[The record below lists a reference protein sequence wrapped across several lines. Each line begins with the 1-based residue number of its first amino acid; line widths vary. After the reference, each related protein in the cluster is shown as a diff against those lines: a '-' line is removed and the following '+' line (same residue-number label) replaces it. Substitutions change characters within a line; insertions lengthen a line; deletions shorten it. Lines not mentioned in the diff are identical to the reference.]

1 MNLRIP
7 GPTPCPEDVLL
18 AGAQQMIDHRGPE
31 FAEILDRVHTG
42 LQTIFS
48 TKNDVAILT
57 SSGTGAMEGAI
68 VNTLSPGDR
77 VMNVSIGVFGER
89 FGQIAEAYGAEVVK
103 PYTEYGTAAD
113 PDMVDSMLADDPSI
127 KAVLATHNE
136 TSTGVTNDIGA
147 IAKVVRGHDRLMLVD
162 AISSVGCVPVATDA
176 WDLDVVVTGSQK
188 GFMVPPGL
196 AFAAVGPR
204 AREAAKTATMP
215 RFYFD
220 FEKHFSYFQRGQ
232 TPWTPAVSVMFSLDL
247 AIQKL
252 LADGMEAVYTKHAK
266 IAADVRRGVKE
277 LGLELFVA
285 DEAYASNTVTAV
297 RVPEGVELSKLR
309 GLLRTDRNVVVAG
322 GQGSLDG
329 KIFRIGH
336 MGYITEEDVAD
347 VMESL
352 AAVLPQTGFPVT
364 ASAG

>member
-31 FAEILDRVHTG
+31 FADIIARVHTG
-42 LQTIFS
+42 LQTIFA
-48 TKNDVAILT
+48 TRNDVAILT
-57 SSGTGAMEGAI
+57 ASGTGAMEAAV

-77 VMNVSIGVFGER
+77 VMNVSIGVFGDR
-89 FGQIAEAYGAEVVK
+89 FGQIAGAYGAEVVK
-103 PYTEYGTAAD
+103 PSIEFGTAAD
-113 PDMVDSMLADDPSI
+113 PAMVDAALAGDPAI
-127 KAVLATHNE
+127 KAVLVTHNE

-147 IAKVVRGHDRLMLVD
+147 IAKVVRAHDRLMLVD
-162 AISSVGCVPVATDA
+162 AISSVGCVPVETDA

-220 FEKHFSYFQRGQ
+220 FEKHFSYFQQGQ

-247 AIQKL
+247 AVRKL
-252 LADGMEAVYTKHAK
+252 LADGMEAVYTRHAK
-266 IAADVRRGVKE
+266 IASDVRAGVKA
-277 LGLELFVA
+277 LGLELLVR
-285 DEAYASNTVTAV
+285 DEARASNTVTAV
-297 RVPEGVELSKLR
+297 KVPEGVELARLR
-309 GLLRTDRNVVVAG
+309 GLMRTERNVVLAG
-322 GQGSLDG
+322 GQGSLSNS
-329 KIFRIGH
+329 IFRIGH
-336 MGYITEEDVAD
+336 MGYITEEDVDD

-352 AAVLPQTGFPVT
+352 AAVLPQVGFPV
-364 ASAG
+364 AV

>member
-31 FAEILDRVHTG
+31 FADIIARVHSG
-42 LQTIFS
+42 LQTIFA

-57 SSGTGAMEGAI
+57 SSGTGAMEAAV
-68 VNTLSPGDR
+68 VNTLSRGDR
-77 VMNVSIGVFGER
+77 VINVSIGVFGDR

-103 PYTEYGTAAD
+103 MSVEHGTPAD
-113 PDMVDSMLADDPSI
+113 PDAIGAALAGDPAI
-127 KAVLATHNE
+127 KAVLVTHNE

-147 IAKVVRGHDRLMLVD
+147 IARAVRAHDRLLLVD
-162 AISSVGCVPVATDA
+162 AISSVGCIPVATDA

-220 FEKHFSYFQRGQ
+220 FEKHFSYFQQGQ

-247 AIQKL
+247 AVQKL
-252 LADGMEAVYTKHAK
+252 LADGMESVYTKHAK
-266 IAADVRRGVKE
+266 IASDVRAGVKA
-277 LGLELFVA
+277 LGLELLVQ

-297 RVPEGVELSKLR
+297 KVPEGVELSKLR
-309 GLLRTDRNVVVAG
+309 GLMRTERNVVMAG
-322 GQGSLDG
+322 GQGPLSNS
-329 KIFRIGH
+329 IFRIGH
-336 MGYITEEDVAD
+336 MGYITEDDVAD
-347 VMESL
+347 VMDSL
-352 AAVLPQTGFPVT
+352 AAVLPQVGFPV
-364 ASAG
+364 AV

>member
-31 FAEILDRVHTG
+31 FADIIARVHTG
-42 LQTIFS
+42 LQTIFA
-48 TKNDVAILT
+48 TRNDVAILT
-57 SSGTGAMEGAI
+57 ASGTGAMEAAI

-77 VMNVSIGVFGER
+77 VMNVSIGVFGDR
-89 FGQIAEAYGAEVVK
+89 FGQIAGAYGAEVVK
-103 PYTEYGTAAD
+103 PSIEFGTAAD
-113 PDMVDSMLADDPSI
+113 PAMVDAALAGDPAI
-127 KAVLATHNE
+127 KAVLVTHNE
-136 TSTGVTNDIGA
+136 TSTGVTNDVGA
-147 IAKVVRGHDRLMLVD
+147 IAKIVRAHDRLMLVD
-162 AISSVGCVPVATDA
+162 AISSVGCVPVETDA

-220 FEKHFSYFQRGQ
+220 FEKHFSYFQQGQ

-247 AIQKL
+247 AVQKL
-252 LADGMEAVYTKHAK
+252 LADGMEAVYTRHAK
-266 IAADVRRGVKE
+266 IASDVRAGVKA
-277 LGLELFVA
+277 LGLELLVR
-285 DEAYASNTVTAV
+285 DEARASNTVTAV
-297 RVPEGVELSKLR
+297 RVPEGVELAKLR
-309 GLLRTDRNVVVAG
+309 GLMRTERNVVLAG
-322 GQGSLDG
+322 GQGSLSNS
-329 KIFRIGH
+329 IFRIGH
-336 MGYITEEDVAD
+336 MGYITEEDVDD

-352 AAVLPQTGFPVT
+352 AAVLPQVGFPV
-364 ASAG
+364 AV

>member
-31 FAEILDRVHTG
+31 FADIIARVHTG
-42 LQTIFS
+42 LQTVFA
-48 TKNDVAILT
+48 TTNDVAILT

-77 VMNVSIGVFGER
+77 VINVSIGVFGDR
-89 FGQIAEAYGAEVVK
+89 FGQMAEAYGAEVVK
-103 PYTEYGTAAD
+103 PVIEYGTAASPEMID
-113 PDMVDSMLADDPSI
+113 AALADDPSI
-127 KAVLATHNE
+127 KAVLVTHNE
-136 TSTGVTNDIGA
+136 TSTGVTNDIRG
-147 IAKVVRGHDRLMLVD
+147 ISKVVRAHDRLLLVD
-162 AISSVGCVPVATDA
+162 AISSVGCIPVETDA

-204 AREAAKTATMP
+204 AREAAKTALMP

-247 AIQKL
+247 ALQKL
-252 LADGMEAVYTKHAK
+252 LADGMEAVYTKHAR
-266 IAADVRRGVKE
+266 IAADVRAGVKG
-277 LGLELFVA
+277 LGLELFVQ

-297 RVPEGVELSKLR
+297 KVPEGVELGKLR

-336 MGYITEEDVAD
+336 MGHITEADVAD

-352 AAVLPQTGFPVT
+352 AAVLPRAGLSAT
-364 ASAG
+364 ASSG

>member
-31 FAEILDRVHTG
+31 FADIIARVHTG
-42 LQTIFS
+42 LQTIFA

-57 SSGTGAMEGAI
+57 ASGTGAMEAAV

-77 VMNVSIGVFGER
+77 VMNVSIGVFGDR
-89 FGQIAEAYGAEVVK
+89 FGQIAGAYGAEVVK
-103 PYTEYGTAAD
+103 PSIEFGTAAD
-113 PDMVDSMLADDPSI
+113 PAMVDAALADDPAI
-127 KAVLATHNE
+127 KAVLVTHNE

-147 IAKVVRGHDRLMLVD
+147 IAKVVRAHDRLMLLD
-162 AISSVGCVPVATDA
+162 AISSVGCVPVETDA

-220 FEKHFSYFQRGQ
+220 FEKHFSYFQQGQ

-252 LADGMEAVYTKHAK
+252 LADGMEAVYTRHAK
-266 IAADVRRGVKE
+266 IASDVRAGVKA
-277 LGLELFVA
+277 LGLELLVR
-285 DEAYASNTVTAV
+285 DEARASNTVTAV
-297 RVPEGVELSKLR
+297 KVPEGVELARLR
-309 GLLRTDRNVVVAG
+309 GLMRTERNVVLAG
-322 GQGSLDG
+322 GQGSLSNS
-329 KIFRIGH
+329 IFRIGH
-336 MGYITEEDVAD
+336 MGYITEEDVDD

-352 AAVLPQTGFPVT
+352 AAVLPQVGFPV
-364 ASAG
+364 AA